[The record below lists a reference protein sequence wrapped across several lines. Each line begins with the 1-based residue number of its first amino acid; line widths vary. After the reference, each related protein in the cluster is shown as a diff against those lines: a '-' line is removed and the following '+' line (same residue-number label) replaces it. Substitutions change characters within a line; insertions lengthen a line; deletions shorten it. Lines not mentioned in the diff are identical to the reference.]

1 MDAVLFAWPEGDVG
15 FWRQEMEAVLGPLD
29 FRVYPHAGNRDD
41 IGYALVWRHPPGDLA
56 TYPHLKAIFSLG
68 AGVPYV
74 LSDPDLPDV
83 PVVRFAHDEL
93 SRDVT
98 QYAVHWLLHFHRDFH
113 RYRAQQT
120 AGDWTRHVYAPNQS
134 RRVTVLGLGRIGEIT
149 ARACAGMGF
158 DVTGWSRR
166 PKTITGVRC
175 LAGTGELPA
184 ALRDAEFLI
193 SVLPATGALADLLDY
208 ARLKHLARGAFV
220 INVGRGETVV
230 DGDLLRLLNEGR
242 LAGAAL
248 DVFRTEP
255 LPADDPL
262 WSHPRVFVTPHTAG
276 PSTNAW
282 APSLVADNIARM
294 RRGEPPF
301 PIVDVARGY

>member
-1 MDAVLFAWPEGDVG
+1 MWKSCGNNGADARFAWTPAGSVAP
-15 FWRQEMEAVLGPLD
+15 RQGTS
-29 FRVYPHAGNRDD
+29 
-41 IGYALVWRHPPGDLA
+41 I
-56 TYPHLKAIFSLG
+56 I
-68 AGVPYV
+68 
-74 LSDPDLPDV
+74 
-83 PVVRFAHDEL
+83 
-93 SRDVT
+93 
-98 QYAVHWLLHFHRDFH
+98 
-113 RYRAQQT
+113 
-120 AGDWTRHVYAPNQS
+120 
-134 RRVTVLGLGRIGEIT
+134 
-149 ARACAGMGF
+149 
-158 DVTGWSRR
+158 

-230 DGDLLRLLNEGR
+230 DGDLLRLLDEGR